1 MLGREGKASK
11 SAGKGAKGANGKDL
25 QAELTMELRQLRRLV
40 REVGES
46 FILRREGE
54 IETLI
59 EQLETLPAGKVKG
72 TAPEWLRALRHLN
85 VKPAKGRLRDVKDI
99 DHLIGAL
106 MDGLNDAQEK
116 GKAPT
121 HSKKKTGAGVIS
133 HPPEGVE

>member
-11 SAGKGAKGANGKDL
+11 GAGKGDKGANGKDL

-40 REVGES
+40 REAGES

-59 EQLETLPAGKVKG
+59 EQLETLPAGKIKG
-72 TAPEWLRALRHLN
+72 TAPEWLRALRHLK

-116 GKAPT
+116 VKAPARP
-121 HSKKKTGAGVIS
+121 KAKAGAGVMS
-133 HPPEGVE
+133 RPPESVE

>member
-1 MLGREGKASK
+1 MSGKEGKTSKDAGK
-11 SAGKGAKGANGKDL
+11 SAKGTDGKDI
-25 QAELTMELRQLRRLV
+25 QAELTAGLRQLRRLV

-59 EQLETLPAGKVKG
+59 EQLGTLPAGRIKG

-85 VKPAKGRLRDVKDI
+85 VKPAKGRLRDVKDM
-99 DHLIGAL
+99 DHLIGTF

-116 GKAPT
+116 GRTPPRSKVKA
-121 HSKKKTGAGVIS
+121 GAVVMP
-133 HPPEGVE
+133 HQPEGVE

>member
-11 SAGKGAKGANGKDL
+11 GAGKGDKGSNGKDL
-25 QAELTMELRQLRRLV
+25 KAELTAELRQLRRLL
-40 REVGES
+40 REVGEG

-72 TAPEWLRALRHLN
+72 TAPEWLRALRHLK
-85 VKPAKGRLRDVKDI
+85 VKPVKGRLRDVKDI
-99 DHLIGAL
+99 DHLIGAF

-116 GKAPT
+116 GKTPAR
-121 HSKKKTGAGVIS
+121 SKAKVGAGVIS